1 MTREQQVVNAELLR
15 ISSERDQL
23 AVELGEVREAAA
35 RADAAARAARKE
47 VDDVVGAYQ
56 ELGAE
61 NRRLAA
67 AATALERDGQRARL
81 ALDAGEAALAQA
93 HARIRTVEGENK
105 QYVVDLQAFER
116 QADGLARA
124 LAEAERAGE
133 GATRE
138 STATRDQ
145 LAAAQAL
152 NAELERAREQSQREL
167 AAAEATLH
175 VTRARLADS
184 QGEAETTGHRLRL
197 ESNRTRELEGLLA
210 SVRAREHKVEV
221 SSADADARLQLV
233 LERSRIVEEQNH
245 GLEKQVSTLQAARE
259 AAEAE
264 ASKLR
269 EAVESEHGGD
279 ALRDIASA
287 GAEKETAGLRAKLLE
302 ADRVAAE
309 QAAAVARLSEEA
321 AKLRQRL
328 ETSAAEA
335 GAAQQQ
341 ASMAR
346 RELAAATHREAM
358 LAAQAESAA
367 ASAESARRALE
378 EATAKGETTAAAP
391 PAAAPAAAPAEAST
405 EDPSRVDARQRLE
418 EVERRAA
425 ALEIELRAAAK
436 ESGEGAAAAAA
447 AQTRADALSAENA
460 KLSEMLATA
469 GDAGAAAE
477 EVSKLRAELASS
489 EETRAAVEA
498 DFQALMD
505 SVEGLKAQSEATP
518 SAAEGARGGDADA
531 RLTEL
536 ERENAA
542 LRSNLAGTEE
552 ACEGMQRELQR
563 IQKEYNDLA
572 QTLSGTLDTS
582 GEEEEY

>member
-1 MTREQQVVNAELLR
+1 M
-15 ISSERDQL
+15 
-23 AVELGEVREAAA
+23 
-35 RADAAARAARKE
+35 
-47 VDDVVGAYQ
+47 
-56 ELGAE
+56 
-61 NRRLAA
+61 
-67 AATALERDGQRARL
+67 
-81 ALDAGEAALAQA
+81 
-93 HARIRTVEGENK
+93 
-105 QYVVDLQAFER
+105 
-116 QADGLARA
+116 
-124 LAEAERAGE
+124 
-133 GATRE
+133 
-138 STATRDQ
+138 
-145 LAAAQAL
+145 
-152 NAELERAREQSQREL
+152 
-167 AAAEATLH
+167 
-175 VTRARLADS
+175 TRARLADS

-269 EAVESEHGGD
+269 EAVESKHGGD

-378 EATAKGETTAAAP
+378 EATAKGETAAAAP
-391 PAAAPAAAPAEAST
+391 PPPRPPPASTST

>member
-391 PAAAPAAAPAEAST
+391 PAAAPAAAP
-405 EDPSRVDARQRLE
+405 P
-418 EVERRAA
+418 RR
-425 ALEIELRAAAK
+425 RRR
-436 ESGEGAAAAAA
+436 
-447 AQTRADALSAENA
+447 TRARGR
-460 KLSEMLATA
+460 ATTTGGGGA
-469 GDAGAAAE
+469 TRRRSGD
-477 EVSKLRAELASS
+477 
-489 EETRAAVEA
+489 
-498 DFQALMD
+498 
-505 SVEGLKAQSEATP
+505 
-518 SAAEGARGGDADA
+518 
-531 RLTEL
+531 
-536 ERENAA
+536 
-542 LRSNLAGTEE
+542 
-552 ACEGMQRELQR
+552 
-563 IQKEYNDLA
+563 
-572 QTLSGTLDTS
+572 
-582 GEEEEY
+582 

>member
-1 MTREQQVVNAELLR
+1 M
-15 ISSERDQL
+15 
-23 AVELGEVREAAA
+23 
-35 RADAAARAARKE
+35 
-47 VDDVVGAYQ
+47 
-56 ELGAE
+56 
-61 NRRLAA
+61 
-67 AATALERDGQRARL
+67 
-81 ALDAGEAALAQA
+81 
-93 HARIRTVEGENK
+93 
-105 QYVVDLQAFER
+105 
-116 QADGLARA
+116 
-124 LAEAERAGE
+124 
-133 GATRE
+133 
-138 STATRDQ
+138 
-145 LAAAQAL
+145 
-152 NAELERAREQSQREL
+152 
-167 AAAEATLH
+167 
-175 VTRARLADS
+175 TRARLADS

>member
-1 MTREQQVVNAELLR
+1 M
-15 ISSERDQL
+15 
-23 AVELGEVREAAA
+23 
-35 RADAAARAARKE
+35 
-47 VDDVVGAYQ
+47 
-56 ELGAE
+56 
-61 NRRLAA
+61 
-67 AATALERDGQRARL
+67 
-81 ALDAGEAALAQA
+81 
-93 HARIRTVEGENK
+93 
-105 QYVVDLQAFER
+105 
-116 QADGLARA
+116 
-124 LAEAERAGE
+124 
-133 GATRE
+133 
-138 STATRDQ
+138 
-145 LAAAQAL
+145 
-152 NAELERAREQSQREL
+152 
-167 AAAEATLH
+167 
-175 VTRARLADS
+175 TRARLADS

-391 PAAAPAAAPAEAST
+391 PAAAPPPRPPRRRRRT
-405 EDPSRVDARQRLE
+405 PSRVDARQRLE

-469 GDAGAAAE
+469 GDAGPPPPR
-477 EVSKLRAELASS
+477 KFR
-489 EETRAAVEA
+489 
-498 DFQALMD
+498 
-505 SVEGLKAQSEATP
+505 
-518 SAAEGARGGDADA
+518 
-531 RLTEL
+531 
-536 ERENAA
+536 N
-542 LRSNLAGTEE
+542 
-552 ACEGMQRELQR
+552 
-563 IQKEYNDLA
+563 
-572 QTLSGTLDTS
+572 
-582 GEEEEY
+582 